1 MQVLVLQQDTFD
13 FPLQLSIDIR
23 PQVGIVMGGGSS
35 AFYIGDLVPAL
46 GIRYRF

>member
-1 MQVLVLQQDTFD
+1 MVGLEYTFD

-35 AFYIGDLVPAL
+35 AVYIGDLVPAL